1 MRLGAYLEQDHR
13 RCDRL
18 FEQAQRQ
25 AEAGAWGQAAASF
38 AAFRQVL
45 ERHFAAEE
53 AVLFAA
59 VDSARGGPIGPTQ
72 QMRLEH
78 LDMRDL
84 AQQMTAAA
92 ARGDAQTFA
101 DAGETLRI
109 MLEQHNLKEE
119 RVLYPMAEQILGGNA
134 ARVLA
139 DMQRVETSPA
149 P

>member
-1 MRLGAYLEQDHR
+1 MRDL
-13 RCDRL
+13 
-18 FEQAQRQ
+18 
-25 AEAGAWGQAAASF
+25 
-38 AAFRQVL
+38 
-45 ERHFAAEE
+45 
-53 AVLFAA
+53 
-59 VDSARGGPIGPTQ
+59 TQ
-72 QMRLEH
+72 QM
-78 LDMRDL
+78 
-84 AQQMTAAA
+84 AAAA

-101 DAGETLRI
+101 GAGETLRI